1 MITSAGATLAGSG
14 TLAGSTEVAGIL
26 EPGLLRIEGD
36 LDFTAGSIWKV
47 RVASQDSADLLE
59 VTGVAGGEVMADI
72 VAPVDAVPVHLP
84 ILTALPASDFSGF
97 VPQDPVVWQVEET
110 PAGTLSLTMPAG
122 DGDADGLPDV
132 WELLHFSSRTAAD
145 PLDDGDGDHAA
156 NEAEFAAGTLPG
168 DETSV
173 LRLSDLQR
181 APDGWTVR
189 WPSVAGKTYQLT
201 SGPAP
206 GQPSE
211 IVEDNIAATPP
222 FNTFSLPPPA
232 DPSTWLRIEVLP

>member
-14 TLAGSTEVAGIL
+14 TLAASTEIAGIL

-97 VPQDPVVWQVEET
+97 VPMDAVVWSLANN
-110 PAGTLSLTMPAG
+110 PAGTLTLTMPAG

-189 WPSVAGKTYQLT
+189 WPSVAGKTYRLT